1 VNFESL
7 DKSAHPE
14 LVEGSLSSRAK
25 RGDLIT
31 PPTTEIA
38 TAFCGR
44 PRNDIKNP
52 FILSLSKDET
62 SPFRKG
68 RLRGILPD
76 VEEKSPLIPHFLR
89 GENRS
94 SFVGSLRGA
103 QPLLEKNYP
112 LSLEGEGK
120 GEGGINNK
128 LKINNLRSFCE
139 FRII

>member
-1 VNFESL
+1 MNFEAL
-7 DKSAHPE
+7 YKAAHPEQIFPAHPE

-25 RGDLIT
+25 RGGLIP

-68 RLRGILPD
+68 RR
-76 VEEKSPLIPHFLR
+76 
-89 GENRS
+89 NRS